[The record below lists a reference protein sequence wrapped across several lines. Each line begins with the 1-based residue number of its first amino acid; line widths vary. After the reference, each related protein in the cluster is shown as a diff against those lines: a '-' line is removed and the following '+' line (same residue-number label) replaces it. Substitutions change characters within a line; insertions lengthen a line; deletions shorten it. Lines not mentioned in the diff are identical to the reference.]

1 MAIYMFMKSMG
12 VIGLFFIMIA
22 CRYGDIVLGVGILV
36 MFSFVWM
43 IFGIMISVL
52 PLALL
57 VSEYLFGFWV
67 ILFELL
73 YIIL

>member
-1 MAIYMFMKSMG
+1 M
-12 VIGLFFIMIA
+12 IGLFVILIT

-43 IFGIMISVL
+43 VFGIMIRVP

-57 VSEYLFGFWV
+57 VSEYLFGCWV

>member
-1 MAIYMFMKSMG
+1 MYMLMRSIG
-12 VIGLFFIMIA
+12 VIGLFFIMMT
-22 CRYGDIVLGVGILV
+22 CRYGDILLGVGIFV

-43 IFGIMISVL
+43 VFGIMTSVP

-57 VSEYLFGFWV
+57 VSEYLFGV
-67 ILFELL
+67 CVVLFELL

>member
-1 MAIYMFMKSMG
+1 MYILMRSMG
-12 VIGLFFIMIA
+12 VIGLFFIMMT
-22 CRYGDIVLGVGILV
+22 CRYGDILLGVGIFV

-43 IFGIMISVL
+43 VFGIMTSVP

-57 VSEYLFGFWV
+57 VSEYLFGV
-67 ILFELL
+67 CVVLFELL

>member
-1 MAIYMFMKSMG
+1 MG
-12 VIGLFFIMIA
+12 VIGLFFIMMA

-43 IFGIMISVL
+43 VFGIMTSVP

-57 VSEYLFGFWV
+57 VSEYLFGV
-67 ILFELL
+67 CVALFELL

>member
-1 MAIYMFMKSMG
+1 MGIYMFMRSMG
-12 VIGLFFIMIA
+12 VIGLFFIMIT

-43 IFGIMISVL
+43 VFGIMISVP

-57 VSEYLFGFWV
+57 VSEYLFGCWV
-67 ILFELL
+67 VLFELL
-73 YIIL
+73 YMIL